1 MGGSATISGPLNTLG
16 IDGNI
21 YTVGNGHIH
30 ALTDGIAGSSS
41 SNLLTFT
48 QKQEELDPYEEMMR
62 TVSPRKTA
70 KSDIYIRA
78 DVGINPGV
86 KAFIEI
92 DKNGGDMASFS
103 GFGNISLATRPSK
116 AIFNLNG
123 DFIISEGNYQFAIPG
138 IVSKEFTIQ
147 NGSSVKFGGPL
158 MDTELDVTANYNLKT
173 SIAPLMPDTK
183 NDGIKRAVECGIII
197 GDRLRNPSI
206 KFSINVPD
214 LNPTTRSQVEAAL
227 ATEDKLQKQFMALL
241 LMGSFIPDESSGV
254 FNGSDV
260 LLSNVT
266 GLMANQLNSILQ
278 KLDIPLDVGIGYQGL
293 SDGNNVFDVAISTQL
308 FNDRVIVGGSV
319 ANRKY
324 NNARNSDMIGDLD
337 IQIKLDPE
345 GKFRFNLFSHSADE
359 YSSYLDLSQRNGM
372 GVSYQKEFGKFREL
386 LRSLFGPN
394 DTEETPNTA
403 TKEQTIIRIENDKIQ
418 RETVSDTGAA
428 GR

>member
-1 MGGSATISGPLNTLG
+1 
-16 IDGNI
+16 
-21 YTVGNGHIH
+21 
-30 ALTDGIAGSSS
+30 
-41 SNLLTFT
+41 
-48 QKQEELDPYEEMMR
+48 
-62 TVSPRKTA
+62 
-70 KSDIYIRA
+70 
-78 DVGINPGV
+78 
-86 KAFIEI
+86 
-92 DKNGGDMASFS
+92 
-103 GFGNISLATRPSK
+103 
-116 AIFNLNG
+116 
-123 DFIISEGNYQFAIPG
+123 
-138 IVSKEFTIQ
+138 
-147 NGSSVKFGGPL
+147 
-158 MDTELDVTANYNLKT
+158 
-173 SIAPLMPDTK
+173 
-183 NDGIKRAVECGIII
+183 
-197 GDRLRNPSI
+197 
-206 KFSINVPD
+206 
-214 LNPTTRSQVEAAL
+214 
-227 ATEDKLQKQFMALL
+227 MALL

-386 LRSLFGPN
+386 LRSLFGHN
-394 DTEETPNTA
+394 NTEETPNTA
-403 TKEQTIIRIENDKIQ
+403 AKEQTIIRIENDKIQ

>member
-1 MGGSATISGPLNTLG
+1 M
-16 IDGNI
+16 
-21 YTVGNGHIH
+21 
-30 ALTDGIAGSSS
+30 
-41 SNLLTFT
+41 
-48 QKQEELDPYEEMMR
+48 
-62 TVSPRKTA
+62 
-70 KSDIYIRA
+70 
-78 DVGINPGV
+78 
-86 KAFIEI
+86 
-92 DKNGGDMASFS
+92 
-103 GFGNISLATRPSK
+103 
-116 AIFNLNG
+116 
-123 DFIISEGNYQFAIPG
+123 
-138 IVSKEFTIQ
+138 
-147 NGSSVKFGGPL
+147 
-158 MDTELDVTANYNLKT
+158 
-173 SIAPLMPDTK
+173 
-183 NDGIKRAVECGIII
+183 
-197 GDRLRNPSI
+197 
-206 KFSINVPD
+206 
-214 LNPTTRSQVEAAL
+214 
-227 ATEDKLQKQFMALL
+227 
-241 LMGSFIPDESSGV
+241 

-394 DTEETPNTA
+394 NTEETPNTA
-403 TKEQTIIRIENDKIQ
+403 AKEQTIIRIENDKIQ